1 MQSGQKIGVRYHQA
15 ADRTVS
21 MPQLSQPTMH
31 VHASFV
37 AAMEEFQRTGQ
48 GGPGDESTTGRA
60 IREYG
65 SRWHE

>member
-1 MQSGQKIGVRYHQA
+1 
-15 ADRTVS
+15 